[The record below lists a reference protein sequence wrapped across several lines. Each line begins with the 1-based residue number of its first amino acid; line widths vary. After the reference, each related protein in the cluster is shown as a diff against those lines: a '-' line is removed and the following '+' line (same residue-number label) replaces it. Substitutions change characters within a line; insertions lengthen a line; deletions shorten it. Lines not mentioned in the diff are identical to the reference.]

1 MRTHKQNELIRLLN
15 QEQQRHGSFNRL
27 SRVLGVSNA
36 TVSNCTSGKWNLIS
50 DEMLDSLLAK
60 LGGDSRADWVVA
72 DTLNVKQMH
81 QVINTARQ
89 SRSFWAISHKA
100 GSGKTAAIRLY
111 AQRLPQGV
119 YVIQAQEWTQRQFMV
134 QLCRSLGI
142 EPAKGY
148 NSIAMMLDQV
158 VDYFIARTSENPL
171 LIIDEADKLKD
182 SAKRMIIPIYNRLE
196 DQLACVWAGTENL
209 ANEIKRGVRSAKKG
223 FDEIDSRFG
232 RTYISLVGATIRD
245 CEAICQANGIN
256 DNQVAARIFADSRP
270 VSAVMGGHSLKVVE
284 DMRRIKRLIV
294 AEKALNNQNQMKFQF
309 AE

>member
-60 LGGDSRADWVVA
+60 LGGDSRADWIVA
-72 DTLNVKQMH
+72 DTINVKQMH

-111 AQRLPQGV
+111 AQRFPSGV

-134 QLCRSLGI
+134 QLCRSLGT

-158 VDYFIARTSENPL
+158 VDYFIARTSENPI

-196 DQLACVWAGTENL
+196 DQLACIWAGTENL
-209 ANEIKRGVRSAKKG
+209 ANEIRRGVRSAKKG

-245 CEAICQANGIN
+245 CEAICLANGIG
-256 DNQVAARIFADSRP
+256 DSQVAGRIFADSRP
-270 VSAVMGGHSLKVVE
+270 VSAVMGGHNVKVVE

-294 AEKALNNQNQMKFQF
+294 AEKALNSQSQMKLQF

>member
-232 RTYISLVGATIRD
+232 RTYINLVGATIRD
-245 CEAICQANGIN
+245 CEAICQANGID

-294 AEKALNNQNQMKFQF
+294 AEKALNSQSQMKLQF